1 MRKNLE
7 ATGGLV
13 YSQQVLL
20 ALTKAG
26 VARDDAYRMVQ
37 RNAMR
42 AWHGE
47 GVFKDN
53 LLADPEVT
61 AVLAPETINDM
72 FRLKHHLAH
81 VHTIFARVFGAAAA
95 G

>member
-1 MRKNLE
+1 MRRNLE

-20 ALTKAG
+20 ALTMAG

-47 GVFKDN
+47 GGFKDA
-53 LLADPEVT
+53 LLADADVT
-61 AVLAPETINDM
+61 AALAPETIDDLFNLD
-72 FRLKHHLAH
+72 HHLAH
-81 VHTIFARVFGAAAA
+81 VDTIFARVFGEA
-95 G
+95 